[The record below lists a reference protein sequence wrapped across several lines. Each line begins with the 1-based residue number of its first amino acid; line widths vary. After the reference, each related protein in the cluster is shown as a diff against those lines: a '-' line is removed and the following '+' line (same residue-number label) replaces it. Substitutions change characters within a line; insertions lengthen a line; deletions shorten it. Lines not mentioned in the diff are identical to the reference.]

1 MPEEGRTLYELGAY
15 LRSRREEK
23 EISTK
28 DVAGRLH
35 IRERYIVAIEEGNM
49 EEFPALVYAR
59 GFIRNYLTFLK
70 ESELWEEYNR
80 AFPHKEEEEEQPS
93 VHSLTSAP
101 KGFRRVAVGW
111 LYILLVFLVA
121 GGGFFVWMQRD
132 LLFEAFHRDS
142 KPTPEARVISGEIA
156 RIPSSPE
163 IAEPPLSEE
172 ALGKT
177 PQVAVLPTSKPLP
190 PEPEAVP
197 SLAPSP
203 RILPTPKSPEA
214 ANLPDAARIT
224 LVPLPTG
231 ASEEARKDYPWLYEA
246 GEVSAEEGVS
256 SGEEARELVLSA
268 SGACWVRVAQGDKV
282 LFVGTL
288 KKGEIRNFSLE
299 KSLAVRVGNAGAL
312 SARWFGKTRESL
324 GKTGEVKTFIFD
336 PQGGLRDS

>member
-28 DVAGRLH
+28 DVAGKLH
-35 IRERYIVAIEEGNM
+35 IRERYIIAIEEGNM
-49 EEFPALVYAR
+49 EEFPAFVYAR
-59 GFIRNYLTFLK
+59 GFIRNYLTFLR

-80 AFPHKEEEEEQPS
+80 AFPHKEEAEEEPS
-93 VHSLTSAP
+93 VHSLTSVP

-132 LLFEAFHRDS
+132 LLFEAFHRNP
-142 KPTPEARVISGEIA
+142 KPTPEARVISGEIG
-156 RIPSSPE
+156 
-163 IAEPPLSEE
+163 EPPLSKESPEE
-172 ALGKT
+172 A
-177 PQVAVLPTSKPLP
+177 PRVAALPTSKPLP
-190 PEPEAVP
+190 TKPAATPSPEP
-197 SLAPSP
+197 SP
-203 RILPTPKSPEA
+203 KALSTPKPSGVVNPSD
-214 ANLPDAARIT
+214 DAARIT

-246 GEVSAEEGVS
+246 GDPSAEEGTLS
-256 SGEEARELVLSA
+256 AEEARELVLSA
-268 SGACWVRVAQGDKV
+268 SGACWVRVAQGEKI

-288 KKGEIRNFSLE
+288 KKGESRNFSLE
-299 KSLAVRVGNAGAL
+299 KSIAVRVGNAGAL